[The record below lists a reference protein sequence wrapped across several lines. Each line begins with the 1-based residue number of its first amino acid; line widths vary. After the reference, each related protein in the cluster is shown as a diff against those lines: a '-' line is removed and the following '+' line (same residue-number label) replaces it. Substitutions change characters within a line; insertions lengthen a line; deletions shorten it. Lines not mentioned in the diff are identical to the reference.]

1 MSQARRI
8 KSKPA
13 VKAKPEPEPEPE
25 PRKLDLPWGLIL
37 VVVGCCIVIALLING
52 ARTGNP
58 KFGAGL
64 NEIVKTLQREPDENA
79 EIAELIERKSSKKEF
94 DFYTLLPEIEKV
106 MPDDLPDSEPTRAPD
121 NLDYYL
127 QAASFRDRADAE
139 KLRARLILKNYKAIA
154 QARDVTGK
162 GIYHRVRIG
171 PYRDKRKAK
180 TAKNQLQRLG
190 VHPFIFSIE
199 KK

>member
-8 KSKPA
+8 KSKPE
-13 VKAKPEPEPEPE
+13 VKAKPEP
-25 PRKLDLPWGLIL
+25 RTLNLPWGPIL
-37 VVVGCCIVIALLING
+37 VVMGCCIVIALLING

-64 NEIVKTLQREPDENA
+64 NEIVRILQSEPDENA

-94 DFYTLLPEIEKV
+94 DFYTLLPDIEKV

-121 NLDYYL
+121 NLEYYL
-127 QAASFRDRADAE
+127 QAASFRERADAE
-139 KLRARLILKNYKAIA
+139 KLRARLTLKNFKTIT

-180 TAKNQLQRLG
+180 IAKNQLQRLG
-190 VHPFIFSIE
+190 VHPFIFSVE
-199 KK
+199 KN

>member
-13 VKAKPEPEPEPE
+13 VKAKPEP
-25 PRKLDLPWGLIL
+25 RKLDLPWALIL

-64 NEIVKTLQREPDENA
+64 NEIVKALQREPDENA

-94 DFYTLLPEIEKV
+94 DFYTLLPDIEKV
-106 MPDDLPDSEPTRAPD
+106 MPDDLPDSEPTRVPD

-139 KLRARLILKNYKAIA
+139 KLRARLILKNYKTIT

-162 GIYHRVRIG
+162 GLYHRVRIG
-171 PYRDKRKAK
+171 PYQDKRKAK

>member
-8 KSKPA
+8 NSKPVVKAKSKPRA
-13 VKAKPEPEPEPE
+13 
-25 PRKLDLPWGLIL
+25 LDLPWGPIL
-37 VVVGCCIVIALLING
+37 VVVGCCIVIGLLING
-52 ARTGNP
+52 ARTSNP

-64 NEIVKTLQREPDENA
+64 NEIVRILQSEPDENT
-79 EIAELIERKSSKKEF
+79 EIAELIERKSSKMEF
-94 DFYTLLPEIEKV
+94 DFYTLLADIEKV
-106 MPDDLPDSEPTRAPD
+106 MPDDLPDSEPARAAD

-127 QAASFRDRADAE
+127 QAASFRERADAE
-139 KLRARLILKNYKAIA
+139 KLRARLTLKNFKAVT

-162 GIYHRVRIG
+162 GIYYRVRIG

-180 TAKNQLQRLG
+180 IAKNKLQRLG

-199 KK
+199 KN

>member
-8 KSKPA
+8 KSKPV
-13 VKAKPEPEPEPE
+13 VKAKPN
-25 PRKLDLPWGLIL
+25 PRTLDLPWGPIL
-37 VVVGCCIVIALLING
+37 AVLGCCVVIALLING

-64 NEIVKTLQREPDENA
+64 NDIVRILQSEPDESV

-94 DFYTLLPEIEKV
+94 DFYTLLPDIEKV

-121 NLDYYL
+121 KLDYYL
-127 QAASFRDRADAE
+127 QAASFRERADAE
-139 KLRARLILKNYKAIA
+139 KLRARLTLRNFTAII

-190 VHPFIFSIE
+190 VHPFMFSID
-199 KK
+199 KS

>member
-1 MSQARRI
+1 MAQARRI

-13 VKAKPEPEPEPE
+13 VKAKPE
-25 PRKLDLPWGLIL
+25 RRALDLPWGLIL
-37 VVVGCCIVIALLING
+37 VVVGCCVVIALLING

-64 NEIVKTLQREPDENA
+64 SEIVKNFQREPNENL

-94 DFYTLLPEIEKV
+94 DFYTLLPDIEKV
-106 MPDDLPDSEPTRAPD
+106 MPDDLPDSEPTRAPE

-127 QAASFRDRADAE
+127 QAASFRERADAE
-139 KLRARLILKNYKAIA
+139 KLKARLTLKNFKAVT
-154 QARDVTGK
+154 QARDVKGK
-162 GIYHRVRIG
+162 GVYHRVRIG

-180 TAKNQLQRLG
+180 TAKNKLQKLG